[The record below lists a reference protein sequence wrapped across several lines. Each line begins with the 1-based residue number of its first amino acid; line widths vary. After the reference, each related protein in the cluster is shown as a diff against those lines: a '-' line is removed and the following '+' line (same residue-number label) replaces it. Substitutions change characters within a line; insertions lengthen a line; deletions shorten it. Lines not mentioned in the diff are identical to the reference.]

1 MSDAGHRPPE
11 ANILIS
17 WLARFIFWVVGWKVT
32 GKIPNVP
39 KMLLI
44 GVPHTSNW
52 DGAIF
57 YVFSL
62 AIRAHIKFIGKHT
75 LFKPP
80 FGPLMR
86 FAGGIPVNRGT
97 TINAVDQI
105 VSAFDQSDRLAVI
118 VAPEG
123 TRSLTQYWKTGFYYI
138 ALKAK
143 VPIVLGY
150 VDFPRKE
157 VGLGPHFMPT
167 GNITEDFKIIQA
179 FYADK
184 VGHHPEKQGPVALPP
199 RDEAKESAIPEES

>member
-1 MSDAGHRPPE
+1 M
-11 ANILIS
+11 S

-32 GKIPNVP
+32 GKVPNFP

-62 AIRAHIKFIGKHT
+62 AIRTHIKFIGKHT
-75 LFKPP
+75 LFKFP
-80 FGPLMR
+80 FGGLMR
-86 FAGGIPVNRGT
+86 FAGGIPVNRST
-97 TINAVDQI
+97 TLNAVDQI
-105 VSAFDQSDRLAVI
+105 VDQFNQHERMAVI

-123 TRSLTQYWKTGFYYI
+123 TRSLTKHWKTGFYYI
-138 ALKAK
+138 ALKAQ

-150 VDFPRKE
+150 VDYSRKE
-157 VGLGPHFMPT
+157 VGLGPNFMPT
-167 GNITEDFKIIQA
+167 GNIVEDFKIIQA

-184 VGHHPEKQGPVALPP
+184 VGRHPEKQGPVVLPP
-199 RDEAKESAIPEES
+199 RELANK

>member
-1 MSDAGHRPPE
+1 MSYSDGRAPE
-11 ANILIS
+11 ANLFIS

-32 GKIPNVP
+32 GKVPNFP

-62 AIRAHIKFIGKHT
+62 AIRTHIKFIGKHT
-75 LFKPP
+75 LFKFP
-80 FGPLMR
+80 FGGLMR
-86 FAGGIPVNRGT
+86 FAGGIPVNRST
-97 TINAVDQI
+97 TLNAVDQI
-105 VSAFDQSDRLAVI
+105 VDQFNQHERMAVI

-123 TRSLTQYWKTGFYYI
+123 TRSLTKHWKTGFYYI
-138 ALKAK
+138 ALKAQ

-150 VDFPRKE
+150 VDYSRKE
-157 VGLGPHFMPT
+157 VGLGPNFMPT
-167 GNITEDFKIIQA
+167 GNIVEDFKIIQA

-184 VGHHPEKQGPVALPP
+184 VGRHPEKQGPVVLPP
-199 RDEAKESAIPEES
+199 RELANK